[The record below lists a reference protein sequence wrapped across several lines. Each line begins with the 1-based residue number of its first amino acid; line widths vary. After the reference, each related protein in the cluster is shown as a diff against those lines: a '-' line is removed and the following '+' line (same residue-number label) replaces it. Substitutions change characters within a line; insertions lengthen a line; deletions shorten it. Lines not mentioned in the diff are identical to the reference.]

1 MRDDE
6 EKEGAKRAEPARP
19 SKKSIE
25 EVLKRVARPAWRSPL
40 FWWLLEHHDALR
52 RDEAET
58 GCGVPWRELCV
69 DFVGLGITLADGRP
83 VKPATARITWQR
95 VRKEVVRV
103 EERRARE
110 RAEREARRAADPRRN
125 MPSRFTGS
133 FPAPLA
139 DRQPPRVN
147 ARPLARVDTRPLR
160 PPPKPAAAAG
170 SGLTAMPGGPVVT
183 SEPTEATRIGW
194 STPAAM
200 TLTPSDRPMPG
211 GPVPIGG
218 WEERLSWEDVTII
231 LDNEPFDLRL
241 VLDPESQRDA
251 ARPWRLGD
259 VSPEDEVRSFQGYLI
274 DRFKSWRK
282 DRRGY
287 SANQIDRTWRKYLG
301 KP

>member
-1 MRDDE
+1 MMDDG
-6 EKEGAKRAEPARP
+6 EKDGAKRAEPTRS

-40 FWWLLEHHDALR
+40 FWWLVEHHDALR
-52 RDEAET
+52 QNEAET
-58 GCGVPWRELCV
+58 GRGVPWRELCV

-139 DRQPPRVN
+139 DRQPPRVD

-170 SGLTAMPGGPVVT
+170 SGLTAMPGGPVGT
-183 SEPTEATRIGW
+183 SEPTG
-194 STPAAM
+194 AAH
-200 TLTPSDRPMPG
+200 R
-211 GPVPIGG
+211 
-218 WEERLSWEDVTII
+218 
-231 LDNEPFDLRL
+231 
-241 VLDPESQRDA
+241 
-251 ARPWRLGD
+251 
-259 VSPEDEVRSFQGYLI
+259 
-274 DRFKSWRK
+274 
-282 DRRGY
+282 
-287 SANQIDRTWRKYLG
+287 
-301 KP
+301 